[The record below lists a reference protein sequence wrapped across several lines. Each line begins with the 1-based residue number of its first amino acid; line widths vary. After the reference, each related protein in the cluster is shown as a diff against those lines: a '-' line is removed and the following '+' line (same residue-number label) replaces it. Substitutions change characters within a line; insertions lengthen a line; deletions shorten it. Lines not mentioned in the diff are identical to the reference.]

1 MCINREKGLGGRAY
15 MIPVDAKLWAQG
27 IDSMKKNVASPQ
39 SSPFQIECF
48 FIVNGSIIIE

>member
-27 IDSMKKNVASPQ
+27 IDSMKKMWLVHNQA
-39 SSPFQIECF
+39 PFKSNAF
-48 FIVNGSIIIE
+48 LL